1 MQGKDQLSFSIKI
14 VLLKI
19 TDKIDLGKRSY
30 DNFSKVHYNFNIN
43 IQSDVIKSAPTN
55 WKYKTRISD
64 KYLNVQFI
72 KIHIEV
78 KNQCLIF
85 RQK

>member
-1 MQGKDQLSFSIKI
+1 MQAKDQLSFSIKI

-55 WKYKTRISD
+55 
-64 KYLNVQFI
+64 
-72 KIHIEV
+72 
-78 KNQCLIF
+78 
-85 RQK
+85 